1 MANGE
6 KIVADTATIYP
17 GVGAGVVGDIFAPV
31 RDSFAALQAGERLP
45 YELHEA
51 TIAQTIED
59 EIVRFTQTP
68 NQRAAQL
75 RYEAALTAM
84 RSIPAPKAF
93 IKELDATLYR
103 EALKVLADTKVPEPT
118 KAAIVKASMNIGIGG
133 GESPAIIGV
142 PDKLIRL
149 QKEYRETQDVQKRA
163 AMEDYLLL
171 VTGDPG
177 KVSKFFKSAGD
188 NLGNARRLPK
198 GGVITAAGLA
208 GVISLTLA
216 ASPAA
221 AQDRSGPSAGSEQP
235 IISISATSGPQKQTI
250 PSVEV
255 AVDVAPVTVPAG
267 TTITAQ
273 ADPNQLPVPPTV
285 NVTVP
290 PSPSTAPKNVPT
302 IPAQTSQNPVETPQV
317 NVSPAGTESNTS
329 TDTQPKA
336 APTIPAQITPTTPAA
351 PEVVPV
357 TPSTSAPATP
367 SSPNTPAT
375 PDAANGSSA
384 PATPDVANSPNTP
397 ATPDTPPVIQVQTPD
412 TSVTPKDGET
422 PAATIARV
430 IQGHD
435 ATKAVYVIR
444 TNYGSAGNHQA
455 APNVQLASTVD
466 AYVADTQ
473 AKILAANHGDSTYTN
488 NAITA
493 LAYLDAVVNDPTILD
508 TSRTV
513 AKDAQT
519 AIAAFATTG
528 EPYHDKL
535 LAQEVTAAK
544 QNLST
549 DAAGKFAGISE
560 ADQTSIAQLAGYASL
575 ATKTDAEQN
584 TEIQKIKDDEAAA
597 AKAAADKAAAD
608 AAAKA
613 AADKAAAEAAAG
625 ITVEK
630 GVGDA
635 GIVIDVS
642 RAGETKWTTEQ
653 LQLIQANLDVY
664 LEAEK
669 ETGVPWEFMAVLH
682 ARETGLHLYN
692 PKNGQ
697 GVYQM
702 YSLGTQFAPS
712 DSISH
717 DEFLR
722 QTLLA
727 AHAIADDYAKRGV
740 VSGPLSIDNPDKIKD
755 TFFSYNGRAN
765 AYVKQAASLGFNPS
779 TQPYEGS
786 PYVMNLADDKRNSA
800 INPNWG
806 QILTDGG
813 KLGKANQAPGA
824 WVLFDGLVKISSTY
838 DQRFAAAKKAADAAA
853 AQKAADAAA
862 EALKSGDVRQTL
874 ADGLQ
879 IATNLKAEYGG
890 VSGKLKPSELASQPG
905 LTKDGAPY
913 TVQLNPEAM
922 KGYIALAAAF
932 KAHFG
937 YDIRLTYSYRTLAEQ
952 ESLAHSEP
960 SLAAKPGTSNHG
972 WGLAIDLASNIN
984 NANSEQSAWMR
995 ANAYKY
1001 GWVHPTWAHDG
1012 TPKGGADEPWH
1023 WEFLGSQ
1030 ATFDVSQ

>member
-1 MANGE
+1 MVNSE
-6 KIVADTATIYP
+6 TARIETIDQPLYDEP
-17 GVGAGVVGDIFAPV
+17 FESDMFASI
-31 RDSFAALQAGERLP
+31 RARFTDLQVGERLP
-45 YELHEA
+45 YDAHETAIAQKIETEMLLFAQAPDHEA
-51 TIAQTIED
+51 ART
-59 EIVRFTQTP
+59 
-68 NQRAAQL
+68 
-75 RYEAALTAM
+75 RYETALISM
-84 RSIPAPKAF
+84 RSIPGRRVF
-93 IKELDATLYR
+93 VKELDSTLYR
-103 EALKVLADTKVPEPT
+103 EALKTLADPTVPESI
-118 KAAIVKASMNIGIGG
+118 KSAIVKASINVGIGG
-133 GESPAIIGV
+133 EKSPEIV
-142 PDKLIRL
+142 TVYDKLQRL
-149 QKEYRETQDVQKRA
+149 QKDYTVTKNPQERA
-163 AMEDYLLL
+163 AMKGYLLH
-171 VTGDPG
+171 VTGDSA
-177 KVSKFFKSAGD
+177 KVSAFFAKAD
-188 NLGNARRLPK
+188 NKPGNVRFLSSKRAM
-198 GGVITAAGLA
+198 TAAGLA
-208 GVISLTLA
+208 GAISLTLA

-221 AQDRSGPSAGSEQP
+221 AQAQGGSSTGSEQP
-235 IISISATSGPQKQTI
+235 KVSISATIIPEKQTL

-255 AVDVAPVTVPAG
+255 AVEATPVTVPTGA
-267 TTITAQ
+267 TIKAQ
-273 ADPNQLPVPPTV
+273 AGSNQTPTPPTV
-285 NVTVP
+285 KVAVSAPMTIELKDAP
-290 PSPSTAPKNVPT
+290 P
-302 IPAQTSQNPVETPQV
+302 IPAQTTQKPAEMPMVS
-317 NVSPAGTESNTS
+317 VSPITSEGNTNA
-329 TDTQPKA
+329 DTQPKV
-336 APTIPAQITPTTPAA
+336 APTIPAQASPATPAA

-357 TPSTSAPATP
+357 APSTTAPVLP
-367 SSPNTPAT
+367 DSPNTPAT
-375 PDAANGSSA
+375 PG
-384 PATPDVANSPNTP
+384 ATSGPNTP
-397 ATPDTPPVIQVQTPD
+397 AISDTPPVIQAQTPD

-444 TNYGSAGNHQA
+444 ATYGSAGNHQA
-455 APNVQLASTVD
+455 APNAQLATMVD
-466 AYVADTQ
+466 TYVSDTQ

-493 LAYLDAVVNDPTILD
+493 LAYLDAAVNDPTILD

-535 LAQEVTAAK
+535 LAQEVAAAK
-544 QNLST
+544 QNLSS

-560 ADQTSIAQLAGYASL
+560 ADQNTIAQLAGYASL

-584 TEIQKIKDDEAAA
+584 AEIQKIKDDEAAA
-597 AKAAADKAAAD
+597 AKAAADAAAKAAAD

-625 ITVEK
+625 ISVEK
-630 GVGDA
+630 GVGDT
-635 GIVIDVS
+635 GIVIDAS
-642 RAGETKWTTEQ
+642 RAGETKWTPEQ

-717 DEFLR
+717 DEFLQ
-722 QTLLA
+722 QTILA

-765 AYVKQAASLGFNPS
+765 AYVNQAASLGFNPN

-838 DQRFAAAKKAADAAA
+838 DQRFAAAQKTAADVA
-853 AQKAADAAA
+853 AQKAADEAAQ
-862 EALKSGDVRQTL
+862 ALKSGDIRSTL
-874 ADGLQ
+874 ADGSQ
-879 IATNLKAEYGG
+879 IATNLQAEYGG

-922 KGYIALAAAF
+922 KGYVALAAAF

-952 ESLAHSEP
+952 ESLAHSES

-972 WGLAIDLASNIN
+972 WGLAIDIASNVN

-1012 TPKGGADEPWH
+1012 NPKDGPEEPWH